1 MVLTQFCMVAQL
13 DPTDWHIKK
22 QKLLCK
28 ADNYIGRKNDIICY
42 MLWTNNIAKRY
53 EKWKFELYRFK
64 VYLITLHTIR
74 VRHSAAACTRL
85 DKYMIFNCK
94 SGSSP
99 HCDCVQSIT
108 VEKEDAFLELKIF
121 KNNCSTMLR
130 MHFQPIKHYHMTI
143 WTVIYW
149 TSPHMSHVERKPILR
164 FLLTHHYKTSFTVV
178 PTKND
183 SDVVLCLQLLSQT
196 PTYAHNLSPC
206 ESIDHLCINP
216 ILRIGLI
223 HKWPTNSKSL
233 ITL

>member
-1 MVLTQFCMVAQL
+1 
-13 DPTDWHIKK
+13 
-22 QKLLCK
+22 
-28 ADNYIGRKNDIICY
+28 

-53 EKWKFELYRFK
+53 RKWKFELYRFK

-108 VEKEDAFLELKIF
+108 VEKVDAFLELKIF

-149 TSPHMSHVERKPILR
+149 TSPYESRREKAYLTIPVNQPLQNILYCR
-164 FLLTHHYKTSFTVV
+164 ANQEWQWRRALFTIIKSNTNLCTQLELMRIDRSPVYKSYPEDRLNTKGTHQF
-178 PTKND
+178 
-183 SDVVLCLQLLSQT
+183 
-196 PTYAHNLSPC
+196 
-206 ESIDHLCINP
+206 
-216 ILRIGLI
+216 
-223 HKWPTNSKSL
+223 
-233 ITL
+233 